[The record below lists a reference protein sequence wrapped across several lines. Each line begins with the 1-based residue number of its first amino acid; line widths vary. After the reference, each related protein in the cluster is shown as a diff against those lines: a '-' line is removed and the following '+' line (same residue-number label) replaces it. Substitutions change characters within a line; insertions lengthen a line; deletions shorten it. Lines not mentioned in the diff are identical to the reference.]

1 MSLIEQANEILRKIG
16 LKAVEVKLE
25 QMILP
30 DGVTTIEAEVFEVGQ
45 PVFVV
50 TEDAQIA
57 LPVGE
62 YDLEDGRT
70 LVVVEEGII
79 GEIREAEAEVEEEAP
94 MTEEA
99 PLAEVETEMS
109 EPTPAAQPKRTIES
123 IVKETVF
130 SKVEEQQEEIE
141 KLKAELAELK
151 EEKAT
156 EVELSVDD
164 APAAEPINYNPER
177 EAAKEVFKIASNR
190 QASTLDRVL
199 AAIAN

>member
-30 DGVTTIEAEVFEVGQ
+30 DGVTTIEAEVFEAGQ
-45 PVFVV
+45 PVFVI

-62 YDLEDGRT
+62 YELEDGRT

-79 GEIREAEAEVEEEAP
+79 GEIREAAAEEEAT
-94 MTEEA
+94 TEEE
-99 PLAEVETEMS
+99 PLAEEETEMS
-109 EPTPAAQPKRTIES
+109 EPTPTQPKRTIES

-130 SKVEEQQEEIE
+130 SKVEEQQAEIE
-141 KLKAELAELK
+141 KLKAELAALK
-151 EEKAT
+151 TT
-156 EVELSVDD
+156 EVELAADD

-177 EAAKEVFKIASNR
+177 EAAKEVFRIASNR

>member
-25 QMILP
+25 QMVLP

-62 YDLEDGRT
+62 YELGDGRT

-79 GEIREAEAEVEEEAP
+79 GEIREAAAEEEP
-94 MTEEA
+94 ITEEA
-99 PLAEVETEMS
+99 PLAEAETEMS
-109 EPTPAAQPKRTIES
+109 EPAPAQPKRTIES

-130 SKVEEQQEEIE
+130 SKVEEQQAEIE
-141 KLKAELAELK
+141 KLKAELAALK
-151 EEKAT
+151 ETKAP
-156 EVELSVDD
+156 EVELAADD

>member
-30 DGVTTIEAEVFEVGQ
+30 DGVTTIEAEVFEAGQ

-62 YDLEDGRT
+62 YELEDGRT

-79 GEIREAEAEVEEEAP
+79 GEIREAAAEEEAT
-94 MTEEA
+94 TEED
-99 PLAEVETEMS
+99 PLAEEETEMS
-109 EPTPAAQPKRTIES
+109 EPTPTQPKRTIES

-130 SKVEEQQEEIE
+130 SKVEEQQAEIE
-141 KLKAELAELK
+141 KLKAELAALK
-151 EEKAT
+151 TT
-156 EVELSVDD
+156 EVELAADD

-177 EAAKEVFKIASNR
+177 EAAKEVFRIASNR

>member
-1 MSLIEQANEILRKIG
+1 MSLIKQANEILRKIG

-30 DGVTTIEAEVFEVGQ
+30 DGVTTIEAEVFEAGQ
-45 PVFVV
+45 PVFVI

-57 LPVGE
+57 LPVGKYE
-62 YDLEDGRT
+62 LEDGRT

-79 GEIREAEAEVEEEAP
+79 GEIREAAAEEEAT
-94 MTEEA
+94 TEEE
-99 PLAEVETEMS
+99 PLAEEETEMS
-109 EPTPAAQPKRTIES
+109 EPTPTQPKRTIES

-130 SKVEEQQEEIE
+130 SKVEEQQAEIE
-141 KLKAELAELK
+141 KLKAELAALK
-151 EEKAT
+151 TT
-156 EVELSVDD
+156 EVELAADD

-177 EAAKEVFKIASNR
+177 EAAKEVFRIASNR